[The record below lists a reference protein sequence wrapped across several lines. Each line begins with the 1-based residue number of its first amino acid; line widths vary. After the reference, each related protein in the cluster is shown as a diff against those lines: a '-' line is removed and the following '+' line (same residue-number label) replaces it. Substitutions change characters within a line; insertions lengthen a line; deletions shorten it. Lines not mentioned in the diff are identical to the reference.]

1 MLRTAGTLPPELRI
15 LSYVAF
21 VLSLFFFPKLTYFF
35 VLFILLCLC
44 LSRIPFRLLKSGWIP
59 ISIFLLFTFFSN
71 VFNQQ
76 GRILY
81 TAGPVLITQEG
92 LQFAGIRTVRILLMI
107 CGVKFLMATTST
119 DTIIHAMARL
129 LGPIEKAGVPVRDFF
144 HTMGLTLKCFPILQD
159 SITAQ
164 FRKKSTG
171 DNSGTMWNKA
181 RKLAML
187 LLPLFVE
194 SIRSPELFFREDEAR
209 EETH

>member
-1 MLRTAGTLPPELRI
+1 
-15 LSYVAF
+15 
-21 VLSLFFFPKLTYFF
+21 

-81 TAGPVLITQEG
+81 TAGSVLITQEG
-92 LQFAGIRTVRILLMI
+92 LQLAGIRTVRILLMI